1 MALVRAARRRSSC
14 SSRTTALLP
23 RRRRQQS
30 TQTAAE
36 PSCRWQPAHQL
47 WLELYATPDIV
58 ASPPGGACDC
68 LINPANETLVGTQL
82 AYFPRGGPC
91 PEPPPEGVSNAWG
104 GMEAGANMLYPAQ
117 SVDGRV
123 HAAGGA
129 ALREALLALPEAGGE
144 RCPVGSA
151 VLTEAHGELRDNY
164 RFILQ

>member
-1 MALVRAARRRSSC
+1 M
-14 SSRTTALLP
+14 
-23 RRRRQQS
+23 
-30 TQTAAE
+30 AE
-36 PSCRWQPAHQL
+36 PCCRWQPAQQL
-47 WLELYATPDIV
+47 RLELFTTPDIV

-129 ALREALLALPEAGGE
+129 ALREALLALPKAGGE

-151 VLTEAHGELRDNY
+151 VLTEAHGELRDSY

>member
-1 MALVRAARRRSSC
+1 MALRAARRLA
-14 SSRTTALLP
+14 SSRPPALLP
-23 RRRRQQS
+23 RRCQHS
-30 TQTAAE
+30 TMPAAE
-36 PSCRWQPAHQL
+36 PSCRWQPARQL
-47 WLELYATPDIV
+47 WLELCTTPDIV
-58 ASPPGGACDC
+58 ASPPGGPCDC
-68 LINPANETLVGTQL
+68 LINPANEKLVGTQL

-91 PEPPPEGVSNAWG
+91 PPPPPEGVSNAWG

-129 ALREALLALPEAGGE
+129 VLREALLALPSTRGE

-151 VLTEAHGELRDNY
+151 VLTEAHGELRDSY